1 MSLRSTAT
9 SCSSTLACTA
19 TLPSIAALS
28 QPIIRHGLLHGV
40 PSKRPA
46 VKRLEER
53 SRNEQMLVWWLAVNA
68 FLAVPHGRSARVGH
82 ATRRAHAFAVAPA
95 DAVDSLDAGVEAAAA
110 AHPALRPPPASILH
124 SVPDPIEATL
134 ELLEWSRLSA
144 HVARFASSKHAREL
158 CAAGLELPTT
168 QLESET
174 LLQETAEAYAIEQ
187 TLGRPLELKGFT
199 NWQPLVS
206 LASKGAVLEGE
217 QLASVSA
224 SLAAA
229 AALVK
234 KLRAVEP
241 GVLLPGGGSLSMLP
255 SLFEGVGVQAA
266 LKLAIDE
273 AVDDAGFVRDSA
285 SQGLGEIRFA
295 MRELAAA
302 IRKTLAE
309 IVARRG
315 ECLANRTPTRRAE
328 RFVLQVVAKQR
339 HRVPGVVRDV
349 SGSGLTLFIE
359 PKEIEG

>member
-1 MSLRSTAT
+1 MVPLEARFFYYRNMYRER
-9 SCSSTLACTA
+9 
-19 TLPSIAALS
+19 AAL
-28 QPIIRHGLLHGV
+28 
-40 PSKRPA
+40 
-46 VKRLEER
+46 KRLR
-53 SRNEQMLVWWLAVNA
+53 GMLMLWVAVSGL
-68 FLAVPHGRSARVGH
+68 LAVPHGRPAHVSH
-82 ATRRAHAFAVAPA
+82 AARRAHAFAVAPA
-95 DAVDSLDAGVEAAAA
+95 GAVDSLDTGADAAAA
-110 AHPALRPPPASILH
+110 AHAADADLQAPPASIAQ

-134 ELLEWSRLSA
+134 ELLEWPRLSA
-144 HVARFASSKHAREL
+144 HVARYASSKHAREL
-158 CAAGLELPTT
+158 CAAGLELPAT

-187 TLGRPLELKGFT
+187 TLGRPLELKGFI

-206 LASKGAVLEGE
+206 LASKGAVLDGE

-224 SLAAA
+224 SLTAAA
-229 AALVK
+229 GLVK
-234 KLRAVEP
+234 KLRAVDP
-241 GVLLPGGGSLSMLP
+241 DVALPGGGSLRLLP

-309 IVARRG
+309 IVAKRG